1 MSAEIYLVQT
11 TLPTSWIEAEVGAFS
26 QLMLEAGAACVHHSS
41 IHSTYKW
48 EGEIQSTKE
57 WALQLKVG
65 SQKLANVLSTI
76 QENHPYD
83 IPQIIHYLAE
93 TNAQYADWVNSA

>member
-11 TLPTSWIEAEVGAFS
+11 TLPPSWLEAEVGAFS
-26 QLMLEAGAACVHHSS
+26 QLILEAGAACVHHSS
-41 IHSTYKW
+41 TRSTYKW
-48 EGEIQSTKE
+48 EGKIQSTKE
-57 WALQLKVG
+57 WELQLKVG
-65 SQKLANVLSTI
+65 FKKLADVLSMI

-83 IPQIIHYLAE
+83 IPQIIHYPVE